1 MERDRLVM
9 FINKLILH
17 RRNVRELLDAGGVR
31 ILVDL
36 ITLAHLHTSRAV
48 IPTQTNVI
56 EAGPGM
62 QMVHEKEWYYNAED
76 SGRKGPVSFQ
86 EVNICFPIRKNCFVL
101 NLF

>member
-1 MERDRLVM
+1 MERDRLVL

-17 RRNVRELLDAGGVR
+17 SRNVRDFVDAGGIR

-36 ITLAHLHTSRAV
+36 VTLAHLHTSRAV

-62 QMVHEKEWYYNAED
+62 EVAQEKEFHYNTEKN
-76 SGRKGPVSFQ
+76 GRQGPVNFS
-86 EVNICFPIRKNCFVL
+86 EVPSVFNF
-101 NLF
+101 